1 MNSLSLP
8 QEGRILCAVSGGAD
22 SMCLLHLL
30 HSRGR
35 DVVAAHF
42 EHGIRG
48 EESLRDAAFV
58 QSWCR
63 EQGIPCV
70 TGHGDVPGYAAAQGL
85 SLEEA
90 ARTLRYRFLEETAEA
105 QSCDYI
111 ATAHNGDDNV
121 ETVLLN
127 LTRGAGALGLR
138 GIPARR
144 GKIIRPLLGVSRR
157 EIEDYLKENAVPHV
171 EDSSNQS
178 DDYSRNRI
186 RHRVT
191 PVLRE
196 LNPGLHVA
204 VGRTARLLAQDE
216 DCLSGLAQDFID
228 RFYDG
233 ESLPTEELSA
243 LHGAVASRVIRR
255 LFRESLSMEQVEAVL
270 TLARS
275 SELKCLDL
283 PGQRL
288 RQEQGRLYFREQATL
303 RLPDRQ
309 LFLGKWVQ
317 VPELGLELLA
327 EYGSGGG
334 EVNGL
339 FKTYRFK
346 CENIDSAVFC
356 GGRKPGDSL
365 RPQGRGCTKSLKSLF
380 LEAGYTQQQRDRTLV
395 LRDGKGVLAVLGLGV
410 DERVK
415 AGPEEPVL
423 CIKIR
428 EIGQEKNVCAGI
440 LSGS

>member
-1 MNSLSLP
+1 MNKISLP
-8 QEGRILCAVSGGAD
+8 RSGRILCAVSGGAD

-30 HSRGR
+30 HSMGR
-35 DVVAAHF
+35 DVVAAHL

-70 TGHGDVPGYAAAQGL
+70 TGHEDAPAYAREKGM
-85 SLEEA
+85 SMEEA
-90 ARTLRYRFLEETAEA
+90 ARTLRYRFLEETAAE
-105 QSCDYI
+105 QGCDYI
-111 ATAHNGDDNV
+111 ATAHNGDDQV

-138 GIPARR
+138 GIPPQR
-144 GKIIRPLLGVSRR
+144 GKIIRPLLDVSRK
-157 EIEDYLKENAVPHV
+157 EIEDYLEKNAVPHV
-171 EDSSNQS
+171 EDSSNES
-178 DDYSRNRI
+178 DNYSRNRI

-196 LNPGLHVA
+196 INPGLNEA
-204 VGRTARLLAQDE
+204 VGRMARLLAQDE
-216 DCLSGLAQDFID
+216 DCLGELAREFID

-233 ESLPTEELSA
+233 ESLPAKELLA
-243 LHGAVASRVIRR
+243 LHGAVSSRVIRR
-255 LFRESLSMEQVEAVL
+255 LCRGSLSMEQVEAVL
-270 TLARS
+270 ALARG
-275 SELKCLDL
+275 SERRYLDL

-288 RQEQGRLYFREQATL
+288 RQEQGRLYFREQEKL
-303 RLPDRQ
+303 SLPDRQ
-309 LFLGKWVQ
+309 LIPGQWVQ

-327 EYGSGGG
+327 EYGMGSG

-346 CENIDSAVFC
+346 CENIGSTVLC
-356 GGRKPGDSL
+356 GGRKPGDRM

-380 LEAGYTQQQRDRTLV
+380 LEAGYTQQQRDRSLV
-395 LRDGKGVLAVLGLGV
+395 LRDEKGILAVLGLGG

-423 CIKIR
+423 TIKIR
-428 EIGQEKNVCAGI
+428 EIGQEKDVCAVT
-440 LSGS
+440 LSGY

>member
-1 MNSLSLP
+1 MNKLGLP
-8 QEGRILCAVSGGAD
+8 PEGRILCAVSGGAD

-63 EQGIPCV
+63 ERGIPCV
-70 TGHGDVPGYAAAQGL
+70 TGHGDAPGYAARQGL

-90 ARTLRYRFLEETAEA
+90 ARLLRYRFLEETAAEQNCA
-105 QSCDYI
+105 WI
-111 ATAHNGDDNV
+111 ATAHNGDDQV

-138 GIPARR
+138 GIPPER
-144 GKIIRPLLGVSRR
+144 GKIIRPLLGLSRR
-157 EIEDYLKENAVPHV
+157 EIEDYLEKNAVPHV
-171 EDSSNQS
+171 EDSSNES

-196 LNPGLHVA
+196 LNPGLNEA

-216 DCLSGLAQDFID
+216 DCLGGLAQDFID

-233 ESLPTEELSA
+233 ESLPAEELLA
-243 LHGAVASRVIRR
+243 LHGAVASRVVRR
-255 LFRESLSMEQVEAVL
+255 LCRKSLSMEQVEAVL
-270 TLARS
+270 ALARG
-275 SELKCLDL
+275 SELRYLDL

-288 RQEQGRLYFREQATL
+288 RQEQGRLYFREQEKL

-309 LFLGKWVQ
+309 LIPGQWVQ

-327 EYGSGGG
+327 EYGMESG

-346 CENIDSAVFC
+346 CENIGSNVLC
-356 GGRKPGDSL
+356 GGRQAGDKM
-365 RPQGRGCTKSLKSLF
+365 RPQGRCRTKSLKSLF

-395 LRDGKGVLAVLGLGV
+395 LRDELGVLAAVGLGE

-415 AGPEEPVL
+415 AGPEEPAL
-423 CIKIR
+423 TIKIR
-428 EIGQEKNVCAGI
+428 EIGQEKAYAKGY
-440 LSGS
+440 

>member
-1 MNSLSLP
+1 MNNISMPPS
-8 QEGRILCAVSGGAD
+8 GRILCAVSGGAD

-63 EQGIPCV
+63 ELGIPCV
-70 TGHGDVPGYAAAQGL
+70 TGHGDVPVYAREKGI
-85 SLEEA
+85 SMETA
-90 ARTLRYRFLEETAEA
+90 ARALRYRFLEETAAEQDCA
-105 QSCDYI
+105 WI
-111 ATAHNGDDNV
+111 ATAHTADDNV

-127 LTRGAGALGLR
+127 LTRGAGALGLQ
-138 GIPARR
+138 GIPPCR

-157 EIEDYLKENAVPHV
+157 EIEDYLEKNAVPHV
-171 EDSSNQS
+171 EDSSNES

-186 RHRVT
+186 RRRVT

-196 LNPGLHVA
+196 INPGLNEA

-216 DCLSGLAQDFID
+216 DCLSGLAKDFID

-233 ESLPTEELSA
+233 ESLPGKELLA
-243 LHGAVASRVIRR
+243 LHRAVASRVIRR
-255 LFRESLSMEQVEAVL
+255 LCRQSLSMEQVEAA
-270 TLARS
+270 LALAGSR
-275 SELKCLDL
+275 ERKLLHL
-283 PGQRL
+283 PGQCL
-288 RQEQGRLYFREQATL
+288 RCEQGRLYFTQEESIC
-303 RLPDRQ
+303 LPDRPLVPGQ
-309 LFLGKWVQ
+309 WVQ

-327 EYGSGGG
+327 EYGSEGG

-346 CENIDSAVFC
+346 CENIGSTLFC
-356 GGRKPGDSL
+356 GGRKPGDKL
-365 RPQGRGCTKSLKSLF
+365 RPQGRHCTKSLKSLF
-380 LEAGYTQQQRDRTLV
+380 LEAGYTQRQRERTLV
-395 LRDGKGVLAVLGLGV
+395 LRDEKGVLAALDLAA

-415 AGPEEPVL
+415 AGPDEPVL
-423 CIKIR
+423 SIKIR
-428 EIGQEKNVCAGI
+428 EI
-440 LSGS
+440 

>member
-1 MNSLSLP
+1 MNKLSLP
-8 QEGRILCAVSGGAD
+8 PEGRILCAVSGGAD

-63 EQGIPCV
+63 ERGIPCV
-70 TGHGDVPGYAAAQGL
+70 TGHGDVPGYAREKGM
-85 SLEEA
+85 STEEA
-90 ARTLRYRFLEETAEA
+90 ARMLRYRFLEETAEE
-105 QSCDYI
+105 QGCDYI

-127 LTRGAGALGLR
+127 LTRGAGALGLS
-138 GIPARR
+138 GIPPRR
-144 GKIIRPLLGVSRR
+144 GKIIRPLLGVSRD
-157 EIEDYLKENAVPHV
+157 EIEDYLKKNAVPHV

-186 RHRVT
+186 RHRVS

-196 LNPGLHVA
+196 LNPGLNEA
-204 VGRTARLLAQDE
+204 VGRTAALLAQDE
-216 DCLSGLAQDFID
+216 DCLSGLAQNFID

-233 ESLPTEELSA
+233 ESLPAKELLA
-243 LHGAVASRVIRR
+243 LHGAVASRVVRR
-255 LFRESLSMEQVEAVL
+255 LCRKSLRMEQVEAVL
-270 TLARS
+270 ALARS
-275 SELKCLDL
+275 SELKYLDL

-288 RQEQGRLYFREQATL
+288 RQEQGRLYFREQAKL
-303 RLPDRQ
+303 RLPERQ
-309 LFLGKWVQ
+309 LIPGQWVQ

-327 EYGSGGG
+327 EYGMESG

-380 LEAGYTQQQRDRTLV
+380 LEAGYTQQQRDSALV
-395 LRDGKGVLAVLGLGV
+395 LRDGKGVLAVLGLGE

-428 EIGQEKNVCAGI
+428 EIDRRKAYAQGY
-440 LSGS
+440 

>member
-1 MNSLSLP
+1 MNNISMPPS
-8 QEGRILCAVSGGAD
+8 GRVLCAVSGGAD

-63 EQGIPCV
+63 ERGIPCV
-70 TGHGDVPGYAAAQGL
+70 TGHGDVPAYAQEKRL

-90 ARTLRYRFLEETAEA
+90 ARALRYRFLEETAAEQDCA
-105 QSCDYI
+105 WI
-111 ATAHNGDDNV
+111 ATAHNGDDQV

-138 GIPARR
+138 GIPPCR

-157 EIEDYLKENAVPHV
+157 EIEDYLEENAVPHV
-171 EDSSNQS
+171 EDSSNES

-186 RHRVT
+186 RRRVT

-196 LNPGLHVA
+196 INPGLNEA

-216 DCLSGLAQDFID
+216 DCLSGLAKDFID

-233 ESLPTEELSA
+233 ESLPGKELLA
-243 LHGAVASRVIRR
+243 LHRAVASRVIRR
-255 LFRESLSMEQVEAVL
+255 LCRQSLSMEQVEAA
-270 TLARS
+270 LALAGSR
-275 SELKCLDL
+275 ERKLLHL
-283 PGQRL
+283 PGQCL
-288 RQEQGRLYFREQATL
+288 RCEQGRLYFTQEESVC
-303 RLPDRQ
+303 LPDRQ
-309 LFLGKWVQ
+309 LVPGQWVQ

-327 EYGSGGG
+327 EYGSEGG

-346 CENIDSAVFC
+346 CENIGSTLFC
-356 GGRKPGDSL
+356 GGRKPGDKL
-365 RPQGRGCTKSLKSLF
+365 RPQDRRCTKSLKSLF
-380 LEAGYTQQQRDRTLV
+380 LEAGYTQRQRERTLV
-395 LRDGKGVLAVLGLGV
+395 LRDEKGVLAVLGLAA

-415 AGPEEPVL
+415 AGPDEPVL
-423 CIKIR
+423 SIKIR
-428 EIGQEKNVCAGI
+428 EI
-440 LSGS
+440 

>member
-1 MNSLSLP
+1 MNKLSLP
-8 QEGRILCAVSGGAD
+8 REGRILCAVSGGAD
-22 SMCLLHLL
+22 SMCLLYLL
-30 HSRGR
+30 YSMGR

-48 EESLRDAAFV
+48 GESLRDAAFV
-58 QSWCR
+58 ENWCR
-63 EQGIPCV
+63 ERGIPCV
-70 TGHGDVPGYAAAQGL
+70 TGHGDAPAYAREKGM

-90 ARTLRYRFLEETAEA
+90 ARMLRYQFLEETAAEQDCA
-105 QSCDYI
+105 WI

-121 ETVLLN
+121 ETVLLH
-127 LTRGAGALGLR
+127 LTRGAGALGLS

-157 EIEDYLKENAVPHV
+157 EIEEYLEENAVPHV

-196 LNPGLHVA
+196 MNPGLNEA

-216 DCLSGLAQDFID
+216 DCLGGLARDFID

-233 ESLPTEELSA
+233 ESLPTEPLLA

-255 LFRESLSMEQVEAVL
+255 LCRGSLSMEQVEAVL
-270 TLARS
+270 SLARS
-275 SELKCLDL
+275 RELKYLDL

-288 RQEQGRLYFREQATL
+288 RQEQGRLYFREREKL
-303 RLPDRQ
+303 RLPERQ
-309 LFLGKWVQ
+309 LIPGQWVQ

-327 EYGSGGG
+327 EYGMESG

-346 CENIDSAVFC
+346 CENIGSTVLC
-356 GGRKPGDSL
+356 GGRQAGDKMRL
-365 RPQGRGCTKSLKSLF
+365 RGRGCTKSLKSLF

-395 LRDGKGVLAVLGLGV
+395 LRDEMGVLAAVGLGV

-415 AGPEEPVL
+415 AGPNEPVL
-423 CIKIR
+423 IIKIR
-428 EIGQEKNVCAGI
+428 EIEQEKAYAKGY
-440 LSGS
+440 

>member
-1 MNSLSLP
+1 MNNISMPPS
-8 QEGRILCAVSGGAD
+8 GRILCAVSGGAD

-63 EQGIPCV
+63 ERGIPCV
-70 TGHGDVPGYAAAQGL
+70 TGHGDVPAYAREKRL

-90 ARTLRYRFLEETAEA
+90 ARALRYRFLEETAAEQGCA
-105 QSCDYI
+105 WI
-111 ATAHNGDDNV
+111 ATAHNGDDQV

-138 GIPARR
+138 GIPPCR

-157 EIEDYLKENAVPHV
+157 EIEDYLEKNAVPHV
-171 EDSSNQS
+171 EDSSNES

-186 RHRVT
+186 RRRVT

-196 LNPGLHVA
+196 INPGLNEA

-216 DCLSGLAQDFID
+216 DCLSGLAKEFID

-233 ESLPTEELSA
+233 ESLPGKELLA
-243 LHGAVASRVIRR
+243 LHRAVASRVIRR
-255 LFRESLSMEQVEAVL
+255 LCRQSLSMEQVEAA
-270 TLARS
+270 LALAGSR
-275 SELKCLDL
+275 ERKLLHL
-283 PGQRL
+283 PGQCL
-288 RQEQGRLYFREQATL
+288 RCEQGRLYFTQEESIC
-303 RLPDRQ
+303 LPDRQ
-309 LFLGKWVQ
+309 LVPGQWVQ

-327 EYGSGGG
+327 EYGSEGG

-346 CENIDSAVFC
+346 CENIGSTLLC
-356 GGRKPGDSL
+356 GGRKPGDKL
-365 RPQGRGCTKSLKSLF
+365 RPQGRHCTKSLKSLF
-380 LEAGYTQQQRDRTLV
+380 LEAGYTQRQRERTLV
-395 LRDGKGVLAVLGLGV
+395 LRDEKGVLAVLGLAA

-415 AGPEEPVL
+415 AGPDEPVL
-423 CIKIR
+423 SIKIR
-428 EIGQEKNVCAGI
+428 EI
-440 LSGS
+440 

>member
-8 QEGRILCAVSGGAD
+8 REGRILCAVSGGAD

-30 HSRGR
+30 HSRGG

-48 EESLRDAAFV
+48 EESQRDAAFV
-58 QSWCR
+58 ENWCR
-63 EQGIPCV
+63 ERGIPCV
-70 TGHGDVPGYAAAQGL
+70 TGHGDVPAYAREKGM

-90 ARTLRYRFLEETAEA
+90 ARALRYRFLEETAAELH
-105 QSCDYI
+105 CDYI

-127 LTRGAGALGLR
+127 LTRGTGALGLS
-138 GIPARR
+138 GIPPRR

-157 EIEDYLKENAVPHV
+157 EIEEYLEENAVPHV

-196 LNPGLHVA
+196 LNPGLNEA

-216 DCLSGLAQDFID
+216 DCLGGLARDFID

-233 ESLPTEELSA
+233 ESLPTEELLA
-243 LHGAVASRVIRR
+243 LHGAVASRVVRR
-255 LFRESLSMEQVEAVL
+255 LCRGSLSMEQVEAVL
-270 TLARS
+270 SLARS
-275 SELKCLDL
+275 SELKYLDL

-288 RQEQGRLYFREQATL
+288 RQEQGRLYFREQAKL
-303 RLPDRQ
+303 CLPERQ
-309 LFLGKWVQ
+309 LIPGKWVQ

-327 EYGSGGG
+327 EYGSESG

-415 AGPEEPVL
+415 AGPDEPVL

-428 EIGQEKNVCAGI
+428 EIGQEKSVCAGI
-440 LSGS
+440 LSES

>member
-1 MNSLSLP
+1 MNNISMPPS
-8 QEGRILCAVSGGAD
+8 GRILCAVSGGAD

-63 EQGIPCV
+63 ERGIPCV
-70 TGHGDVPGYAAAQGL
+70 TGHGDVPVYAREKGI
-85 SLEEA
+85 SMETA
-90 ARTLRYRFLEETAEA
+90 ARALRYRFLEETAAEQDCA
-105 QSCDYI
+105 WI
-111 ATAHNGDDNV
+111 ATAHTADDNV

-127 LTRGAGALGLR
+127 LTRGAGALGLQ
-138 GIPARR
+138 GIPPCR

-157 EIEDYLKENAVPHV
+157 EIEDYLEENAVPHV
-171 EDSSNQS
+171 EDSSNES

-186 RHRVT
+186 RRRVT

-196 LNPGLHVA
+196 INPGLNEA

-216 DCLSGLAQDFID
+216 DCLSGLAKDFID

-233 ESLPTEELSA
+233 ESLPGKELLA
-243 LHGAVASRVIRR
+243 LHRAVASRVIRR
-255 LFRESLSMEQVEAVL
+255 LCRQSLSMEQVEAA
-270 TLARS
+270 LALAGSR
-275 SELKCLDL
+275 ERKLLHL
-283 PGQRL
+283 PGQCL
-288 RQEQGRLYFREQATL
+288 RCEQGRLYFTQEESIC
-303 RLPDRQ
+303 LPDRQ
-309 LFLGKWVQ
+309 LVPGQWVQ

-327 EYGSGGG
+327 EYGSEGG

-346 CENIDSAVFC
+346 CENIGSTLFC
-356 GGRKPGDSL
+356 GGRKPGDKL
-365 RPQGRGCTKSLKSLF
+365 RPQGRHCTKSLKSLF
-380 LEAGYTQQQRDRTLV
+380 LEAGYTQRQRERTLV
-395 LRDGKGVLAVLGLGV
+395 LRDEKGVLAVLGLAA

-415 AGPEEPVL
+415 AGPDEPVL
-423 CIKIR
+423 SIKIR
-428 EIGQEKNVCAGI
+428 EI
-440 LSGS
+440 

>member
-1 MNSLSLP
+1 MNNISMPPS
-8 QEGRILCAVSGGAD
+8 GRILCAVSGGAD

-63 EQGIPCV
+63 ERGIPCV
-70 TGHGDVPGYAAAQGL
+70 TGHGDVPAYAREKGL

-90 ARTLRYRFLEETAEA
+90 ARALRYRFLEETAAEQDCA
-105 QSCDYI
+105 WI
-111 ATAHNGDDNV
+111 ATAHTADDNV

-127 LTRGAGALGLR
+127 LTRGAGALGLQ
-138 GIPARR
+138 GIPPCR

-157 EIEDYLKENAVPHV
+157 EIEDYLEKNAVPHV
-171 EDSSNQS
+171 EDSSNES

-186 RHRVT
+186 RRRVT

-196 LNPGLHVA
+196 INPGLNEA

-216 DCLSGLAQDFID
+216 DCLSGLAKDFID

-233 ESLPTEELSA
+233 ESLPGKELLA
-243 LHGAVASRVIRR
+243 QHRAVASRVIRR
-255 LFRESLSMEQVEAVL
+255 LCRQSLSMEQVEAA
-270 TLARS
+270 LALAGSR
-275 SELKCLDL
+275 ERKLLHL
-283 PGQRL
+283 PGQCL
-288 RQEQGRLYFREQATL
+288 RCEQGRLYFTQEESIC
-303 RLPDRQ
+303 LPDRQ
-309 LFLGKWVQ
+309 LVPGQWVQ

-327 EYGSGGG
+327 EYGSEGG

-346 CENIDSAVFC
+346 CENIGSTLFC
-356 GGRKPGDSL
+356 GGRKPGDKL
-365 RPQGRGCTKSLKSLF
+365 CPQGRHCTKSLKSLF
-380 LEAGYTQQQRDRTLV
+380 LEAGYTQRQRERTLV
-395 LRDGKGVLAVLGLGV
+395 LRDEKGVLAALGLAA

-415 AGPEEPVL
+415 AGPDEPVL
-423 CIKIR
+423 SIKIR
-428 EIGQEKNVCAGI
+428 EI
-440 LSGS
+440 

>member
-1 MNSLSLP
+1 MNNISMPPS
-8 QEGRILCAVSGGAD
+8 GRILCAVSGGAD

-63 EQGIPCV
+63 ERGIPCV
-70 TGHGDVPGYAAAQGL
+70 TGHGDVPAYAREKRL

-90 ARTLRYRFLEETAEA
+90 ARALRYRFLEETAAEQDCA
-105 QSCDYI
+105 WI
-111 ATAHNGDDNV
+111 ATAHTADDNV

-138 GIPARR
+138 GIPPCR
-144 GKIIRPLLGVSRR
+144 GKMIRPLLGVSRR
-157 EIEDYLKENAVPHV
+157 EIEDYLEKNAVPHV
-171 EDSSNQS
+171 EDSSNES

-186 RHRVT
+186 RRRVT

-196 LNPGLHVA
+196 INPGLNEA

-216 DCLSGLAQDFID
+216 DCLSGLAKDFID

-233 ESLPTEELSA
+233 ESLPGKELLA
-243 LHGAVASRVIRR
+243 LHRAVASRVIRR
-255 LFRESLSMEQVEAVL
+255 LCRQSLSMEQVEAA
-270 TLARS
+270 LALAGSR
-275 SELKCLDL
+275 ERKLLHL
-283 PGQRL
+283 PGQCL
-288 RQEQGRLYFREQATL
+288 RCEQGRLYFTQEESIC
-303 RLPDRQ
+303 LPDRQ
-309 LFLGKWVQ
+309 LVPGQWVQ

-327 EYGSGGG
+327 EYGSEGG

-346 CENIDSAVFC
+346 CENIGSTLFC
-356 GGRKPGDSL
+356 GGRKPGDKL
-365 RPQGRGCTKSLKSLF
+365 CPQGRHCTKSLKSLF
-380 LEAGYTQQQRDRTLV
+380 LEAGYTQRQRERTLV
-395 LRDGKGVLAVLGLGV
+395 LRDEKGVLAVLGLAA

-415 AGPEEPVL
+415 AGPDEPVL
-423 CIKIR
+423 SIKIR
-428 EIGQEKNVCAGI
+428 EI
-440 LSGS
+440 

>member
-1 MNSLSLP
+1 MNNISMPPS
-8 QEGRILCAVSGGAD
+8 GRILCAVSGGAD

-63 EQGIPCV
+63 ERGIPCV
-70 TGHGDVPGYAAAQGL
+70 TGHGDVPAYAREKRL

-90 ARTLRYRFLEETAEA
+90 ARVLRYRFLEETAAEQGCA
-105 QSCDYI
+105 WI
-111 ATAHNGDDNV
+111 ATAHNGDDQV

-138 GIPARR
+138 GIPPCR
-144 GKIIRPLLGVSRR
+144 GKMIRPLLGVSRR
-157 EIEDYLKENAVPHV
+157 EIEDYLEENAVPHV
-171 EDSSNQS
+171 EDSSNES

-186 RHRVT
+186 RRRVT

-196 LNPGLHVA
+196 INPGLNEA

-216 DCLSGLAQDFID
+216 DCLSGLAKDFID

-233 ESLPTEELSA
+233 ESLPGKELLA
-243 LHGAVASRVIRR
+243 LHRAVASRVIRR
-255 LFRESLSMEQVEAVL
+255 LCRQSLSMEQVEAA
-270 TLARS
+270 LALAGSR
-275 SELKCLDL
+275 ERKLLHL
-283 PGQRL
+283 PGQCL
-288 RQEQGRLYFREQATL
+288 RCEQGRLYFTQEESIC
-303 RLPDRQ
+303 LPDRQ
-309 LFLGKWVQ
+309 LVPGQRVQ
-317 VPELGLELLA
+317 VPAPGLESLA
-327 EYGSGGG
+327 EYGSEGG

-346 CENIDSAVFC
+346 CENIGSTLLC
-356 GGRKPGDSL
+356 GGGKPGDKL
-365 RPQGRGCTKSLKSLF
+365 RPEGGHCTKSLKSLF
-380 LEAGYTQQQRDRTLV
+380 LEAGYTQRQRERTLV
-395 LRDGKGVLAVLGLGV
+395 LRDEKGVLAVLGLAA

-415 AGPEEPVL
+415 AGPDEPVL
-423 CIKIR
+423 SIKIR
-428 EIGQEKNVCAGI
+428 EI
-440 LSGS
+440 

>member
-70 TGHGDVPGYAAAQGL
+70 TGHGDVPAYARKKGM

-171 EDSSNQS
+171 EDSRNQS

-255 LFRESLSMEQVEAVL
+255 LCRESLSMEQVEAVL

-288 RQEQGRLYFREQATL
+288 RQEQGRLYFREQATPC
-303 RLPDRQ
+303 LPDRQ

-346 CENIDSAVFC
+346 CENIDPAVFC

>member
-1 MNSLSLP
+1 MNKLCLP
-8 QEGRILCAVSGGAD
+8 PEGRILCAVSGGAD

-30 HSRGR
+30 HSGGR

-63 EQGIPCV
+63 KQGILCI
-70 TGHGDVPGYAAAQGL
+70 TGHGDAPGYAREKGL

-90 ARTLRYRFLEETAEA
+90 ARALRYRFLEETAAEHNCA
-105 QSCDYI
+105 WI

-127 LTRGAGALGLR
+127 LGRGAGALGLS
-138 GIPARR
+138 GIPPCR
-144 GKIIRPLLGVSRR
+144 GTVIRPLLGVSRR
-157 EIEDYLKENAVPHV
+157 EIEDYLEKNAVPHV
-171 EDSSNQS
+171 EDSSNES

-186 RHRVT
+186 RHRVV

-196 LNPGLHVA
+196 INPGLNEA
-204 VGRTARLLAQDE
+204 VGRTAKLLREDE
-216 DCLSGLAQDFID
+216 DCLGQLAQDFID

-233 ESLPTEELSA
+233 ESLPAEELLA
-243 LHGAVASRVIRR
+243 LHRAVASRVIRR
-255 LFRESLSMEQVEAVL
+255 LGRESLSMEQVEAAL
-270 TLARS
+270 ALARG
-275 SELKCLDL
+275 SELRYLDL

-288 RQEQGRLYFREQATL
+288 RQEQGRLYFREQE
-303 RLPDRQ
+303 RICLPDRQ
-309 LFLGKWVQ
+309 LIPGQWVQ

-327 EYGSGGG
+327 EYGTGSG
-334 EVNGL
+334 EVNDL

-346 CENIDSAVFC
+346 CENIGSTVLC
-356 GGRKPGDSL
+356 GGRKPGDKL

-380 LEAGYTQQQRDRTLV
+380 MEAGYTQEQRDRTLV
-395 LRDGKGVLAVLGLGV
+395 LRDEKGVLAALGLGT

-415 AGPEEPVL
+415 AGPDEPVL
-423 CIKIR
+423 SIKIR
-428 EIGQEKNVCAGI
+428 EIGQETRVCAEI
-440 LSGS
+440 LSGY

>member
-1 MNSLSLP
+1 MNNISMPPS
-8 QEGRILCAVSGGAD
+8 GRILCAVSGGAD

-63 EQGIPCV
+63 ERGIPCV
-70 TGHGDVPGYAAAQGL
+70 TGHGDVPAYAREKRL

-90 ARTLRYRFLEETAEA
+90 ARALRYRFLEETAAEQDCA
-105 QSCDYI
+105 WI
-111 ATAHNGDDNV
+111 ATAHTADDNV

-138 GIPARR
+138 GIPPCR
-144 GKIIRPLLGVSRR
+144 GKMIRPLLGVSRR
-157 EIEDYLKENAVPHV
+157 EIEDYLEKNAVPHV
-171 EDSSNQS
+171 EDSSNES

-186 RHRVT
+186 RRRVT

-196 LNPGLHVA
+196 INPGLNEA

-216 DCLSGLAQDFID
+216 DCLSGLAKDFID

-233 ESLPTEELSA
+233 ESLPGKELLA
-243 LHGAVASRVIRR
+243 LHRAVASRVIRR
-255 LFRESLSMEQVEAVL
+255 LCRQSLSMEQVEAA
-270 TLARS
+270 LALAGSR
-275 SELKCLDL
+275 ERKLLHL
-283 PGQRL
+283 PGQCL
-288 RQEQGRLYFREQATL
+288 RCEQGRLYFTQEESIC
-303 RLPDRQ
+303 LPDRQ
-309 LFLGKWVQ
+309 LVPGQWVQ

-327 EYGSGGG
+327 EYGSEGG

-346 CENIDSAVFC
+346 CENIGSTLLC
-356 GGRKPGDSL
+356 GGRKPGDKL
-365 RPQGRGCTKSLKSLF
+365 RPQGRRCTKSLKSLF
-380 LEAGYTQQQRDRTLV
+380 LEAGYTQRQRERTLV
-395 LRDGKGVLAVLGLGV
+395 LRDEKGVLAVLGLAA

-415 AGPEEPVL
+415 AGPDEPVL
-423 CIKIR
+423 SIKIR
-428 EIGQEKNVCAGI
+428 EI
-440 LSGS
+440 

>member
-1 MNSLSLP
+1 MNKLSLP
-8 QEGRILCAVSGGAD
+8 PAGRILCAVSGGAD

-30 HSRGR
+30 HSGGR

-48 EESLRDAAFV
+48 EESLGDAAFV
-58 QSWCR
+58 ENWCR
-63 EQGIPCV
+63 ERGIPCV
-70 TGHGDVPGYAAAQGL
+70 TGHGDVPGYAREKGM

-90 ARTLRYRFLEETAEA
+90 ARVLRYRFLEETAEE
-105 QSCDYI
+105 QGCDYI
-111 ATAHNGDDNV
+111 ATAHNGDDQV

-127 LTRGAGALGLR
+127 LTRGAGALGLS
-138 GIPARR
+138 GIPPRR
-144 GKIIRPLLGVSRR
+144 GKIIRPLLGVSRK
-157 EIEDYLKENAVPHV
+157 EIEDYLEENAVPHV

-196 LNPGLHVA
+196 LNPGLNEA

-216 DCLSGLAQDFID
+216 DCLGGLAQDFID

-233 ESLPTEELSA
+233 KSLPTEALLA

-255 LFRESLSMEQVEAVL
+255 LCRGSLSMEQVEAVL
-270 TLARS
+270 SLARS
-275 SELKCLDL
+275 RELKYLDL

-288 RQEQGRLYFREQATL
+288 RQEQGRLYFREQAKL
-303 RLPDRQ
+303 HLPDRQ
-309 LFLGKWVQ
+309 LIPGKWVQ

-327 EYGSGGG
+327 EYGMEGG

-415 AGPEEPVL
+415 AGPDEPVL

-428 EIGQEKNVCAGI
+428 ETGQEKNVCAGI
-440 LSGS
+440 LSES

>member
-1 MNSLSLP
+1 MNKLSLP
-8 QEGRILCAVSGGAD
+8 PAGRILCAVSGGAD

-63 EQGIPCV
+63 ERGIPCV
-70 TGHGDVPGYAAAQGL
+70 TGHGDVPGYARKKGM
-85 SLEEA
+85 STEEA
-90 ARTLRYRFLEETAEA
+90 ARELRYRFLEETAEE
-105 QSCDYI
+105 QGCDYI

-127 LTRGAGALGLR
+127 LTRGAGALGLS
-138 GIPARR
+138 GIPPHR
-144 GKIIRPLLGVSRR
+144 GKIIRPLLGVSRD
-157 EIEDYLKENAVPHV
+157 EIEDYLKKNAVPHV

-186 RHRVT
+186 RHRVS

-196 LNPGLHVA
+196 LNPGLNEA

-216 DCLSGLAQDFID
+216 NCLSGLAQDFID

-233 ESLPTEELSA
+233 ESLPAKELLA
-243 LHGAVASRVIRR
+243 LHGAVASRVVRR
-255 LFRESLSMEQVEAVL
+255 LCRGSLSMEQVEAVL
-270 TLARS
+270 ALARS
-275 SELKCLDL
+275 RELKYLDL

-288 RQEQGRLYFREQATL
+288 RQEQGRLYFREQAKL

-309 LFLGKWVQ
+309 LIPGQWVQ

-327 EYGSGGG
+327 EYGSESG

-395 LRDGKGVLAVLGLGV
+395 LRDGKGVLAVLGLGA

-415 AGPEEPVL
+415 AGPDEPVL
-423 CIKIR
+423 RIKIR
-428 EIGQEKNVCAGI
+428 ETGQE
-440 LSGS
+440 

>member
-1 MNSLSLP
+1 MNKLSLP
-8 QEGRILCAVSGGAD
+8 PEGRILCAVSGGAD

-48 EESLRDAAFV
+48 EESLRDAGFV

-63 EQGIPCV
+63 ERGIPCV
-70 TGHGDVPGYAAAQGL
+70 TGHGDVPGYAAGQGM

-90 ARTLRYRFLEETAEA
+90 ARTLRYRFLEETAEE
-105 QSCDYI
+105 QGCDYI

-127 LTRGAGALGLR
+127 LTRGAGALGLS
-138 GIPARR
+138 GIPPRR
-144 GKIIRPLLGVSRR
+144 GKIIRPLLGVSRD
-157 EIEDYLKENAVPHV
+157 EIEDYLKKNAVPHV

-186 RHRVT
+186 RHRVS

-196 LNPGLHVA
+196 LNPGLNEA
-204 VGRTARLLAQDE
+204 VGRTAALLAQDE
-216 DCLSGLAQDFID
+216 DCLSGLAQNFID

-233 ESLPTEELSA
+233 ESLPAKELLA
-243 LHGAVASRVIRR
+243 LHGAVASRVVRR
-255 LFRESLSMEQVEAVL
+255 LCRKSLRMEQVEAVL
-270 TLARS
+270 ALARS
-275 SELKCLDL
+275 SELKYLDL

-288 RQEQGRLYFREQATL
+288 RQEQGRLYFREQAKL
-303 RLPDRQ
+303 SLPERQ
-309 LFLGKWVQ
+309 LIPGQWVQ

-327 EYGSGGG
+327 EYGSESG

-395 LRDGKGVLAVLGLGV
+395 LRDEKGVLAVLGLGA

-415 AGPEEPVL
+415 AGPDEPVL
-423 CIKIR
+423 RIKIR
-428 EIGQEKNVCAGI
+428 ETGQEKNVCAGI

>member
-8 QEGRILCAVSGGAD
+8 REGRILCAVSGGAD

-63 EQGIPCV
+63 ERGIPCV
-70 TGHGDVPGYAAAQGL
+70 TGHGDVPVYAREKRL

-90 ARTLRYRFLEETAEA
+90 ARALRYRFLEETAAEQNCA
-105 QSCDYI
+105 WI
-111 ATAHNGDDNV
+111 ATAHNGDDQV

-138 GIPARR
+138 GIPPCR

-157 EIEDYLKENAVPHV
+157 EIEDYLEKNAVPHV
-171 EDSSNQS
+171 EDSSNES

-186 RHRVT
+186 RRRVT

-196 LNPGLHVA
+196 INPGLNEA

-216 DCLSGLAQDFID
+216 DCLSGLAKDFID

-233 ESLPTEELSA
+233 ESLPGKELLA
-243 LHGAVASRVIRR
+243 LHRAVASRVIRR
-255 LFRESLSMEQVEAVL
+255 LCRQSLSMEQVEAVL
-270 TLARS
+270 ALAGSR
-275 SELKCLDL
+275 ERKLLHL
-283 PGQRL
+283 PGQCL
-288 RQEQGRLYFREQATL
+288 RCEQGRLYFTQEESIC
-303 RLPDRQ
+303 LPDRQ
-309 LFLGKWVQ
+309 LVPGQWVQ

-327 EYGSGGG
+327 EYGSEGG

-346 CENIDSAVFC
+346 CENIGSTLFC
-356 GGRKPGDSL
+356 GGRKPGDKL
-365 RPQGRGCTKSLKSLF
+365 RPQGRHCTKSLKSLF
-380 LEAGYTQQQRDRTLV
+380 LEAGYTQRQRERTLV
-395 LRDGKGVLAVLGLGV
+395 LRDEKGVLAVLGLAA

-415 AGPEEPVL
+415 AGPDEPVL
-423 CIKIR
+423 SIKIR
-428 EIGQEKNVCAGI
+428 EI
-440 LSGS
+440 

>member
-8 QEGRILCAVSGGAD
+8 REGRILCAVSGGAD

-63 EQGIPCV
+63 ERGIPCV
-70 TGHGDVPGYAAAQGL
+70 IGHGDAPGYAAQQGL

-90 ARTLRYRFLEETAEA
+90 ARVLRYRFLEETVAA
-105 QSCDYI
+105 QDCDYI
-111 ATAHNGDDNV
+111 ATAHNGDDQV

-127 LTRGAGALGLR
+127 LTRGAGALGLS
-138 GIPARR
+138 GIPPRR

-157 EIEDYLKENAVPHV
+157 EIEDYLEKNAVPHV
-171 EDSSNQS
+171 EDSSNES

-196 LNPGLHVA
+196 INPGLNEA

-216 DCLSGLAQDFID
+216 DCLSGLARDFIE

-233 ESLPTEELSA
+233 ESLPAEKLLA
-243 LHGAVASRVIRR
+243 LHGAVASRVVRR
-255 LFRESLSMEQVEAVL
+255 LCRGSLSMEQVEAVL
-270 TLARS
+270 SLARS
-275 SELKCLDL
+275 RELKYLDL

-288 RQEQGRLYFREQATL
+288 RQEQGRLYFREQAKL
-303 RLPDRQ
+303 SLPERQ
-309 LFLGKWVQ
+309 LLPGRWVQ

-327 EYGSGGG
+327 EYGMESG

-395 LRDGKGVLAVLGLGV
+395 LRDALGILAAVGLGV
-410 DERVK
+410 DERAK
-415 AGPEEPVL
+415 AGPGGPVL
-423 CIKIR
+423 TIKIR
-428 EIGQEKNVCAGI
+428 EIGQEKAYAKGY
-440 LSGS
+440 

>member
-1 MNSLSLP
+1 MNKLSLP
-8 QEGRILCAVSGGAD
+8 PEGRILCAVSGGAD

-30 HSRGR
+30 HNRGR

-70 TGHGDVPGYAAAQGL
+70 TGHGDAPGYAAEQGL

-90 ARTLRYRFLEETAEA
+90 ARALRYRFLEETAEE
-105 QSCDYI
+105 QGCDYI

-127 LTRGAGALGLR
+127 LTRGAGALGLS
-138 GIPARR
+138 GIPPRR

-157 EIEDYLKENAVPHV
+157 EIEDYLEKNAVPHV

-186 RHRVT
+186 RHRVV

-216 DCLSGLAQDFID
+216 DCLGGLARDFID
-228 RFYDG
+228 RF
-233 ESLPTEELSA
+233 
-243 LHGAVASRVIRR
+243 
-255 LFRESLSMEQVEAVL
+255 
-270 TLARS
+270 
-275 SELKCLDL
+275 
-283 PGQRL
+283 
-288 RQEQGRLYFREQATL
+288 
-303 RLPDRQ
+303 
-309 LFLGKWVQ
+309 
-317 VPELGLELLA
+317 
-327 EYGSGGG
+327 
-334 EVNGL
+334 
-339 FKTYRFK
+339 
-346 CENIDSAVFC
+346 
-356 GGRKPGDSL
+356 
-365 RPQGRGCTKSLKSLF
+365 
-380 LEAGYTQQQRDRTLV
+380 
-395 LRDGKGVLAVLGLGV
+395 
-410 DERVK
+410 
-415 AGPEEPVL
+415 
-423 CIKIR
+423 
-428 EIGQEKNVCAGI
+428 
-440 LSGS
+440 

>member
-1 MNSLSLP
+1 MNKLSLP
-8 QEGRILCAVSGGAD
+8 PEGRILCAVSGGAD

-30 HSRGR
+30 QSRGR

-58 QSWCR
+58 ETWCR
-63 EQGIPCV
+63 ERGIPCV
-70 TGHGDVPGYAAAQGL
+70 TGHGDAPGYAREEGM
-85 SLEEA
+85 STEEA
-90 ARTLRYRFLEETAEA
+90 ARALRYRFLEETAEECN
-105 QSCDYI
+105 CDYI

-127 LTRGAGALGLR
+127 LTRGAGALGLS
-138 GIPARR
+138 GIPPRR

-157 EIEDYLKENAVPHV
+157 EIEDYLEKNAVPHV

-186 RHRVT
+186 RHQVT

-196 LNPGLHVA
+196 LNPGLNEA

-216 DCLSGLAQDFID
+216 DCLGGLAQDCID
-228 RFYDG
+228 RVSDG
-233 ESLPTEELSA
+233 ESLPAEALLA
-243 LHGAVASRVIRR
+243 LHGAVASRVVRR
-255 LFRESLSMEQVEAVL
+255 LCRGSLSMEQVEAVL
-270 TLARS
+270 ALARGR
-275 SELKCLDL
+275 ELKYLDL

-288 RQEQGRLYFREQATL
+288 RREQGRLYFREQAKL
-303 RLPDRQ
+303 QLPDRQ
-309 LFLGKWVQ
+309 LIPGKWVQ

-327 EYGSGGG
+327 EYGMDSG

-415 AGPEEPVL
+415 AGPDEPVL

-428 EIGQEKNVCAGI
+428 ETGQEKNVCAGI
-440 LSGS
+440 LNES

>member
-1 MNSLSLP
+1 MNKLSLP
-8 QEGRILCAVSGGAD
+8 PEGRILCAVSGGAD

-30 HSRGR
+30 HSVGR

-48 EESLRDAAFV
+48 AESLRDAAFV
-58 QSWCR
+58 ENWCR
-63 EQGIPCV
+63 ERGIPCV
-70 TGHGDVPGYAAAQGL
+70 TGRGDVPAYAREKGM

-90 ARTLRYRFLEETAEA
+90 ARVLRYRFLEETAEE
-105 QSCDYI
+105 QGCDYI

-127 LTRGAGALGLR
+127 LTRGAGALGLS
-138 GIPARR
+138 GIPTRR

-157 EIEDYLKENAVPHV
+157 EIEEYLEENAVPHV

-196 LNPGLHVA
+196 LNPGLNEA

-216 DCLSGLAQDFID
+216 DCLGGLARDFID

-233 ESLPTEELSA
+233 ESLPTEPLLA
-243 LHGAVASRVIRR
+243 LHRAVASRVIRR
-255 LFRESLSMEQVEAVL
+255 LCRGSLSMEQVEAVL
-270 TLARS
+270 ALARS
-275 SELKCLDL
+275 RELKYLDL

-288 RQEQGRLYFREQATL
+288 HCEQGRLYFRERAKLQ
-303 RLPDRQ
+303 LPDRQ
-309 LFLGKWVQ
+309 LIPGKWVQ

-327 EYGSGGG
+327 EYGMEGG

-380 LEAGYTQQQRDRTLV
+380 LETGYTQQQRDRTLV
-395 LRDGKGVLAVLGLGV
+395 LRDGKGVLAVPGLGV

-415 AGPEEPVL
+415 AGPDEPVL

-428 EIGQEKNVCAGI
+428 ETGQEKNVGAGI
-440 LSGS
+440 LNES

>member
-8 QEGRILCAVSGGAD
+8 REGRILCAVSGGAD

-30 HSRGR
+30 HSRCR

-48 EESLRDAAFV
+48 EESLGDAAFV
-58 QSWCR
+58 EAWCQ
-63 EQGIPCV
+63 EHGMVCV
-70 TGHGDVPGYAAAQGL
+70 TGHGDVPGYAREKGL
-85 SLEEA
+85 SLETA
-90 ARTLRYRFLEETAEA
+90 ARELRYRFLEETAEA
-105 QSCDYI
+105 YNCDYI

-127 LTRGAGALGLR
+127 LTRGAGALGLS
-138 GIPARR
+138 GIPPRR

-157 EIEDYLKENAVPHV
+157 EIEEYLKKNAVPHV

-196 LNPGLHVA
+196 LNPGLNEA
-204 VGRTARLLAQDE
+204 VGRTARL
-216 DCLSGLAQDFID
+216 LAQDFID

-233 ESLPTEELSA
+233 ESLPAKELLA

-255 LFRESLSMEQVEAVL
+255 LCWESLSMEQVGAVL
-270 TLARS
+270 SLAQG
-275 SELKCLDL
+275 SELKYLDL

-288 RQEQGRLYFREQATL
+288 RQEQGRLYFREQAKL
-303 RLPDRQ
+303 HLPERQ
-309 LFLGKWVQ
+309 LIPGKWVQ

-327 EYGSGGG
+327 EYGMESG

-356 GGRKPGDSL
+356 GGRRPGDSL

-380 LEAGYTQQQRDRTLV
+380 LEAGYTQTQRDRTLV
-395 LRDGKGVLAVLGLGV
+395 LRDEKGVLAVLGLGI

-415 AGPEEPVL
+415 AGPDEPVL
-423 CIKIR
+423 SIKIR
-428 EIGQEKNVCAGI
+428 EIGQEKSVCAGI

>member
-8 QEGRILCAVSGGAD
+8 REGRILCAVSGGAD
-22 SMCLLHLL
+22 SLCLLHLL

-48 EESLRDAAFV
+48 EESLGDADFV
-58 QSWCR
+58 ENWCR
-63 EQGIPCV
+63 EHGVACV
-70 TGHGDVPGYAAAQGL
+70 TGHGDAPAYAREKGMG
-85 SLEEA
+85 LEEA
-90 ARTLRYRFLEETAEA
+90 ARVLRYRFLEETAEA
-105 QSCDYI
+105 YHCDYI

-127 LTRGAGALGLR
+127 LTRGAGALGLS
-138 GIPARR
+138 GIPPRR
-144 GKIIRPLLGVSRR
+144 GKIIRPLLGVSRK
-157 EIEDYLKENAVPHV
+157 EIEDYLEENAVPHV

-196 LNPGLHVA
+196 LNPGLNEA

-216 DCLSGLAQDFID
+216 DCLGGLAQDFID

-233 ESLPTEELSA
+233 KSLPTEALLA

-255 LFRESLSMEQVEAVL
+255 LCRGSLSMEQVEAVL
-270 TLARS
+270 SLARS
-275 SELKCLDL
+275 RELKHLDL

-288 RQEQGRLYFREQATL
+288 HCEQGRLYFREQAKL
-303 RLPDRQ
+303 HLPDRQ
-309 LFLGKWVQ
+309 LIPGKWVP

-327 EYGSGGG
+327 EYGMEGG

-415 AGPEEPVL
+415 AGPDEPVL

-428 EIGQEKNVCAGI
+428 ETGQEKNVCAGI
-440 LSGS
+440 LSES

>member
-1 MNSLSLP
+1 MNKLSLP
-8 QEGRILCAVSGGAD
+8 PEGRILCAVSGGAD

-30 HSRGR
+30 HNRGR

-63 EQGIPCV
+63 ERGIPCV
-70 TGHGDVPGYAAAQGL
+70 TGHGDVPVYAREKGI
-85 SLEEA
+85 SMETA
-90 ARTLRYRFLEETAEA
+90 ARALRYRFLEETAAEQDCA
-105 QSCDYI
+105 WI
-111 ATAHNGDDNV
+111 ATAHTADDNV

-138 GIPARR
+138 GIPPCR

-157 EIEDYLKENAVPHV
+157 EIEDYLEKNAVPHV
-171 EDSSNQS
+171 EDSSNES

-186 RHRVT
+186 RRRVT

-196 LNPGLHVA
+196 INPGLNEA

-216 DCLSGLAQDFID
+216 DCLSGLAKDFID

-233 ESLPTEELSA
+233 ESLPGKELLA
-243 LHGAVASRVIRR
+243 LHRAVASRVIRR
-255 LFRESLSMEQVEAVL
+255 LCRQSLSMEQVEAA
-270 TLARS
+270 LALAGSR
-275 SELKCLDL
+275 ERKLLHL
-283 PGQRL
+283 PGQCL
-288 RQEQGRLYFREQATL
+288 RCEQGRLYFTQEESIC
-303 RLPDRQ
+303 LPDRQ
-309 LFLGKWVQ
+309 LVPGQWVQ

-327 EYGSGGG
+327 EYGSEGG

-346 CENIDSAVFC
+346 CENIGSTLFC
-356 GGRKPGDSL
+356 GGRKPGDKL
-365 RPQGRGCTKSLKSLF
+365 RPQGRHCTKSLKSLF
-380 LEAGYTQQQRDRTLV
+380 LEAGYTQRQRERTLV
-395 LRDGKGVLAVLGLGV
+395 LRDEKGVLAVLGLAA

-415 AGPEEPVL
+415 AGPDEPVL
-423 CIKIR
+423 SIKIR
-428 EIGQEKNVCAGI
+428 EI
-440 LSGS
+440 

>member
-1 MNSLSLP
+1 MNNISMPPS
-8 QEGRILCAVSGGAD
+8 GRILCAVSGGAD

-63 EQGIPCV
+63 ERGIPCV
-70 TGHGDVPGYAAAQGL
+70 TGHGDVPAYAREKRL

-90 ARTLRYRFLEETAEA
+90 ARALRYRFLEETAAEQGCA
-105 QSCDYI
+105 WI
-111 ATAHNGDDNV
+111 ATAHNGDDQV

-138 GIPARR
+138 GIPPCR

-157 EIEDYLKENAVPHV
+157 EIEDYLEKNAVPHV
-171 EDSSNQS
+171 EDSSNES

-186 RHRVT
+186 RRRVT

-196 LNPGLHVA
+196 INPGLNEA

-216 DCLSGLAQDFID
+216 DCLSGLAKEFID

-233 ESLPTEELSA
+233 ESLPGKELLA
-243 LHGAVASRVIRR
+243 LHRAVASRVIRR
-255 LFRESLSMEQVEAVL
+255 LCRQSLSMEQVEAAL
-270 TLARS
+270 ALARS
-275 SELKCLDL
+275 RERKLLHL
-283 PGQRL
+283 PGQCL
-288 RQEQGRLYFREQATL
+288 RCEQGRLYFTQEESIC
-303 RLPDRQ
+303 LPDRQ
-309 LFLGKWVQ
+309 LVPGQWVQ

-327 EYGSGGG
+327 EYGSEGG

-346 CENIDSAVFC
+346 CENIGSTLLC
-356 GGRKPGDSL
+356 GGRKPGDKL
-365 RPQGRGCTKSLKSLF
+365 RPQGRHCTKSLKSLF
-380 LEAGYTQQQRDRTLV
+380 LEAGYTQRQRERTLV
-395 LRDGKGVLAVLGLGV
+395 LRDEKGVLAVLGLAA

-415 AGPEEPVL
+415 AGPDEPVL
-423 CIKIR
+423 SIKIR
-428 EIGQEKNVCAGI
+428 EI
-440 LSGS
+440 

>member
-1 MNSLSLP
+1 MNKLSLP
-8 QEGRILCAVSGGAD
+8 PEGRILCAVSGGAD

-35 DVVAAHF
+35 DVAAAHF

-48 EESLRDAAFV
+48 EEALRDASFV

-63 EQGIPCV
+63 ERGIPCV
-70 TGHGDVPGYAAAQGL
+70 TGHGDAPGYAAEKGL

-90 ARTLRYRFLEETAEA
+90 ARELRYRFLEEAAAEQGCA
-105 QSCDYI
+105 WI
-111 ATAHNGDDNV
+111 ATAHNADDQV

-127 LTRGAGALGLR
+127 LTRGAGALGLS

-144 GKIIRPLLGVSRR
+144 GKIVRPLLGVSRR
-157 EIEDYLKENAVPHV
+157 EIEDYLAENAVPHV
-171 EDSSNQS
+171 EDSSNES

-186 RHRVT
+186 RHQVS
-191 PVLRE
+191 PVLRG
-196 LNPGLHVA
+196 LNPGVNEA

-216 DCLSGLAQDFID
+216 DCLGELAQTFID

-233 ESLPTEELSA
+233 ESLPAEELLA

-255 LFRESLSMEQVEAVL
+255 LCRERLSMEQVEAVL
-270 TLARS
+270 SLTRS
-275 SELKCLDL
+275 RELKYLDL

-288 RQEQGRLYFREQATL
+288 RREQGRLYFREQERL

-309 LFLGKWVQ
+309 LIPGQWVP

-327 EYGSGGG
+327 EYGMGCE

-346 CENIDSAVFC
+346 CENIGSTVLC
-356 GGRKPGDSL
+356 GGRQAGDKM
-365 RPQGRGCTKSLKSLF
+365 RPQGRRCTKSLKSLF
-380 LEAGYTQQQRDRTLV
+380 LEAGYPQAQRDRALV
-395 LRDGKGVLAVLGLGV
+395 LRDEKGVLAVLGLGT
-410 DERVK
+410 DERTA

-423 CIKIR
+423 TIQIR
-428 EIGQEKNVCAGI
+428 ETGREKSDAKGY
-440 LSGS
+440 